1 MVEVLEQRTRQP
13 EYIEKRA
20 EQLLTSVYG
29 DPTAER
35 RKDAEGN
42 FIETEEDFNLRKF
55 GRAGI
60 SQAIPGYEFA
70 GFTPE
75 QQQAFQLASSGIGS
89 YAPYLQQAQQQAGLG
104 ATTQA
109 IGAGTMAQASPYFQ
123 AGAQAMQ
130 GGAQAYDPTSAQAF
144 MDPYQTNVTQEALKE
159 YERQADIARTGLATS
174 AQKAGAFGGSRM
186 GVQEAEL
193 DRNLADIKSRRVF
206 EDMSRNYQQAQGAA
220 MGSFS
225 DQQKRQLAS
234 GQGLGQL
241 GQGLGQLGQGFGQ
254 LGLGQASVAKTQA
267 GLGALGQQ
275 LGQADIQSLLG
286 IGGMQQQ
293 LGQAQMEANRQ
304 QQLMAQREPYTR
316 LGFASDILRGAP
328 SGQIQYTQQPQT
340 NPYAQALGLGIAG
353 LGAMGQYGQA
363 FPDSRIGSFF

>member
-20 EQLLTSVYG
+20 EQLLASVYG
-29 DPTAER
+29 DPADVQKAGESQ
-35 RKDAEGN
+35 
-42 FIETEEDFNLRKF
+42 EDFELRKF
-55 GRAGI
+55 GRAGV
-60 SQAIPGYEFA
+60 SQPIPAFQFA
-70 GFTPE
+70 GFTPQ
-75 QQQAFQLASSGIGS
+75 QQQAFQLASSGIAG

-123 AGAQAMQ
+123 GA
-130 GGAQAYDPTSAQAF
+130 AQAYDPTSAQAF
-144 MDPYQTNVTQEALKE
+144 MDPYQKNVTDEALKE
-159 YERQADIARTGLATS
+159 YQRQADIAKTGLATS

-206 EDMSRNYQQAQGAA
+206 EDLSRNYQQAQGAA
-220 MGSFS
+220 MGSFA
-225 DQQKRQLAS
+225 DQQKRQLMA
-234 GQGLGQL
+234 

-254 LGLGQASVAKTQA
+254 LGLGQAGVAKTQA

-286 IGGMQQQ
+286 VGGMQQQ
-293 LGQAQMEANRQ
+293 LGQGQLEAIRQ

-328 SGQIQYTQQPQT
+328 SGQISYTQQPQT

-363 FPDSRIGSFF
+363 FPDSKIGGWF

>member
-1 MVEVLEQRTRQP
+1 MADDVYQSVTRQP
-13 EYIEKRA
+13 PYIENRT
-20 EQLLTSVYG
+20 EQLLASVFG
-29 DPTAER
+29 DPNATINQGES
-35 RKDAEGN
+35 
-42 FIETEEDFNLRKF
+42 EEDFNLRKF

-60 SQAIPGYEFA
+60 SQPIPGFQFA

-75 QQQAFQLASSGIGS
+75 QQQAFGLASSGIGS

-109 IGAGTMAQASPYFQ
+109 IGAGTMAQASPYLQ
-123 AGAQAMQ
+123 GA
-130 GGAQAYDPTSAQAF
+130 AQSYDPTSAKAF
-144 MDPYQTNVTQEALKE
+144 MDPYQQNVTQEALKE
-159 YERQADIARTGLATS
+159 YERQADIAKTGLATS

-206 EDMSRNYQQAQGAA
+206 EDMSRNYQQAQGAS
-220 MGSFS
+220 MGSFA
-225 DQQKRQLAS
+225 DQQQRQLAA
-234 GQGLGQL
+234 

-254 LGLGQASVAKTQA
+254 LGLSQASVGKTQA

-275 LGQADIQSLLG
+275 MGQADIQSLLG

-316 LGFASDILRGAP
+316 LGFASDILRGVP
-328 SGQIQYTQQPQT
+328 SGSISYTQQPQT

-353 LGAMGQYGQA
+353 LGAMGQFGQGGGMQG
-363 FPDSRIGSFF
+363 FWGN

>member
-1 MVEVLEQRTRQP
+1 MADDVYQSVTRQP
-13 EYIEKRA
+13 PYIENRT
-20 EQLLTSVYG
+20 EQLLASVFG
-29 DPTAER
+29 DPNATINQGES
-35 RKDAEGN
+35 
-42 FIETEEDFNLRKF
+42 EEDFNLRKF

-60 SQAIPGYEFA
+60 SQPIPGFQFA

-75 QQQAFQLASSGIGS
+75 QQQAFGLASSGIGS

-109 IGAGTMAQASPYFQ
+109 IGAGTMAQASPYLQ
-123 AGAQAMQ
+123 GA
-130 GGAQAYDPTSAQAF
+130 AQSYDPTSAQAF
-144 MDPYQTNVTQEALKE
+144 MDPYQQNVTQEALKE

-206 EDMSRNYQQAQGAA
+206 EDMSRNYQQAQGAS
-220 MGSFS
+220 MGSFA
-225 DQQKRQLAS
+225 DQQQRQLAA
-234 GQGLGQL
+234 

-254 LGLGQASVAKTQA
+254 LGLGQASVGKTQA

-275 LGQADIQSLLG
+275 MGQADIQSLLG

-316 LGFASDILRGAP
+316 LGFASDILRGVP
-328 SGQIQYTQQPQT
+328 SGSIGYTQQPQT

-353 LGAMGQYGQA
+353 LGAMGQFGQGGGMQG
-363 FPDSRIGSFF
+363 FWGN

>member
-1 MVEVLEQRTRQP
+1 MVEVLESRTRQP

-20 EQLLTSVYG
+20 EQLLASVYG
-29 DPTAER
+29 DPAAER
-35 RKDAEGN
+35 KKDAQGV
-42 FIETEEDFNLRKF
+42 FTETEEDFNLRKF

-60 SQAIPGYEFA
+60 SQAIPAFQFA
-70 GFTPE
+70 GFTPQ

-220 MGSFS
+220 MGSFA
-225 DQQKRQLAS
+225 DQQKRQLAA

-241 GQGLGQLGQGFGQ
+241 GSGMGQLGM
-254 LGLGQASVAKTQA
+254 GQASVAKTQA

-316 LGFASDILRGAP
+316 LGFASDILRGVP
-328 SGQIQYTQQPQT
+328 SGSIGYTQQPQT

-353 LGAMGQYGQA
+353 LGAMGQFGQGGGWSG
-363 FPDSRIGSFF
+363 FMGN

>member
-1 MVEVLEQRTRQP
+1 MADVYQSVSRQP

-20 EQLLTSVYG
+20 EQLLASVYG
-29 DPTAER
+29 DPAAVQKAGESQ
-35 RKDAEGN
+35 
-42 FIETEEDFNLRKF
+42 EDFELRKF
-55 GRAGI
+55 GRAGV
-60 SQAIPGYEFA
+60 SQPIPAFQFA

-109 IGAGTMAQASPYFQ
+109 IGAGTMAQASPYL
-123 AGAQAMQ
+123 Q

-159 YERQADIARTGLATS
+159 YQRQADIAKTGIATS

-220 MGSFS
+220 MGSFA
-225 DQQKRQLAS
+225 DQQKRQLMA

-241 GQGLGQLGQGFGQ
+241 GAGFGQ
-254 LGLGQASVAKTQA
+254 LGLGQASVGKTQA

-293 LGQAQMEANRQ
+293 LGQGQLEAIRQ

-316 LGFASDILRGAP
+316 LGFASDILRGVP
-328 SGQIQYTQQPQT
+328 SGQISYTQQPQT

-353 LGAMGQYGQA
+353 LGAMGQFGQGGGMQG
-363 FPDSRIGSFF
+363 FWGN